1 MFFKDEVRK
10 VDMAHR
16 QDNSKNAIMKKAKEE
31 REKRQMNKKQNESAL
46 LLQRYIRSY
55 KTTRDMA
62 NQLTKNEQ
70 IPKIVGE
77 VMKLMKQ

>member
-16 QDNSKNAIMKKAKEE
+16 TDNSKNAIMKKAKEE

-46 LLQRYIRSY
+46 LLQRYIRSF

-62 NQLTKNEQ
+62 N
-70 IPKIVGE
+70 
-77 VMKLMKQ
+77 